1 MPRGTTYVDNAYNRS
16 VGRVGAAM
24 GSAPVSRS
32 SGGGGGGGGGASSSS
47 SSHSTYVD
55 NSYNRSVGRVGAGGG
70 GGASSSSSSHST
82 YVDNSYNRNLTQ
94 VPIENTAMPRGTTYV
109 DNAYNRSVGRAGAA
123 MGSAPVSRSSGGGG
137 GGGGA
142 SSSSSSHS
150 TYVDN
155 SYNRSVGRVGAPMGS
170 MPVSRSSGGASSV
183 PSQGTYVDNAYN
195 RSHGRVGAPMGSM
208 PVSRSSGGASSVP
221 SQGTYVDNAYNR
233 SHGRVGAPKGS
244 MPVSRSSGASSVGA
258 ALGSMSISEKGQ
270 GSTASSCT
278 SEVTKLS
285 VDNALNRKLDRV
297 GKPRWSEPHHRQK
310 PTGDRVF
317 KDNAANRKLVRVG
330 KKIPKR
336 NSRGKEKSTGQPAS
350 KEKSTGLPADYM
362 KYLLSVLLLDDE
374 PDGYDFG
381 PWVSDREK
389 EYMTETVFNN
399 ITRQEEEAKW
409 QESNQGKR
417 AQTDV
422 RVFKYDDQVIPFEE
436 INLGKKIGQGGFG
449 DVHFAKWDGSVV
461 AVKKLRVQR
470 VSQKRLRQFQD
481 EVKVLCKLDHP
492 HIVKFLGACIVTPNL
507 AIVIEYMQKNLYDA
521 LHVEDVDYSDA
532 EQYQIITGM
541 SDGLDYL
548 HQKEVAHCD
557 IKSTNILL
565 DIPEDGVVAKI
576 SDFGLSMMKNEAE
589 TSQSVAKVVQ
599 GVGTPKY
606 SAPEVLAGD
615 ELDLVAMCKADVYS
629 MAVVAWEVICHEEPF
644 FGLIKHQLERRVMG
658 VEGQVEWKIPS
669 DINISG
675 GLLSLL
681 NECWNRNANKRP
693 SAGDFKKRVG
703 KCGGIK

>member
-1 MPRGTTYVDNAYNRS
+1 MPRGKTYVDNAQNRS
-16 VGRVGAAM
+16 LGRVGAAM

-32 SGGGGGGGGGASSSS
+32 SGGGGGGGASSYSS

-55 NSYNRSVGRVGAGGG
+55 NSYNRS
-70 GGASSSSSSHST
+70 
-82 YVDNSYNRNLTQ
+82 
-94 VPIENTAMPRGTTYV
+94 I
-109 DNAYNRSVGRAGAA
+109 
-123 MGSAPVSRSSGGGG
+123 
-137 GGGGA
+137 
-142 SSSSSSHS
+142 
-150 TYVDN
+150 
-155 SYNRSVGRVGAPMGS
+155 GRVGAPMGS
-170 MPVSRSSGGASSV
+170 MPVSRSS
-183 PSQGTYVDNAYN
+183 
-195 RSHGRVGAPMGSM
+195 
-208 PVSRSSGGASSVP
+208 GASSVP

-278 SEVTKLS
+278 PGEEIKRY
-285 VDNALNRKLDRV
+285 VDNALNRRLGRV
-297 GKPRWSEPHHRQK
+297 GKPLGTAPHHRPK
-310 PTGDRVF
+310 TTEDRF
-317 KDNAANRKLVRVG
+317 YKDNARNRELGRVG
-330 KKIPKR
+330 DKIPKQR
-336 NSRGKEKSTGQPAS
+336 SRKDEQKTVRPEDVKKDLRFQI
-350 KEKSTGLPADYM
+350 
-362 KYLLSVLLLDDE
+362 VNDDE
-374 PDGYDFG
+374 PDDYVFG
-381 PWVSDREK
+381 PEVSDREI
-389 EYMTETVFNN
+389 ENMMETVYNN
-399 ITRQEEEAKW
+399 LRRQEEEAKW
-409 QESNQGKR
+409 QEANRGKR

-422 RVFKYDDQVIPFEE
+422 RVFKYDGQIIPFEE
-436 INLGKKIGQGGFG
+436 IILGKKIGQGGFG

-492 HIVKFLGACIVTPNL
+492 HIVKFLGASIVTPNL
-507 AIVIEYMQKNLYDA
+507 AIVIEYMQKSLYEA

-541 SDGLDYL
+541 SDGLEYL

-576 SDFGLSMMKNEAE
+576 SDFGLSLMKNEAE

-615 ELDLVAMCKADVYS
+615 ELDLVAMCKTDVYS
-629 MAVVAWEVICHEEPF
+629 MAVVAWEVICDEEPF
-644 FGLIKHQLERRVMG
+644 FGLNKQQLERRVMG
-658 VEGQVEWKIPS
+658 VEGQVELKIPN

-681 NECWNRNANKRP
+681 NECWSRNANKRP

-703 KCGGIK
+703 KFGGIK